1 MQVNGLEIGPGAHL
15 PNADLSGAD
24 LSNAD
29 LSGADLTMADLSG
42 SHLENA
48 NFKGANL
55 NGTKF
60 GFIKDKSVFNG
71 ALNVNA
77 AIFEE

>member
-1 MQVNGLEIGPGAHL
+1 MKRVDLTGANLNGT
-15 PNADLSGAD
+15 
-24 LSNAD
+24 
-29 LSGADLTMADLSG
+29 DLTMADLSG
-42 SHLENA
+42 SHLENV

-60 GFIKDKSVFNG
+60 GFIKDKSIFNG

-77 AIFEE
+77 AIFEN